1 MSTSGQED
9 MLDFNAQKMDD
20 QMGELLEYIFLSIPP
35 QSLSTLTEHK
45 KKPSSFENHP
55 LMQPP
60 DTHPTLF
67 FLFDFIRNTRKEL
80 RAIDIQKL
88 REGDTEAKKQII
100 DVIGRNE
107 FTSALINDTSGRL
120 AIMTGGDPG
129 NPVDFGTDIKEKI
142 KALGAEKS
150 SF

>member
-1 MSTSGQED
+1 MRD
-9 MLDFNAQKMDD
+9 KF
-20 QMGELLEYIFLSIPP
+20 
-35 QSLSTLTEHK
+35 
-45 KKPSSFENHP
+45 PSSFENHP

-67 FLFDFIRNTRKEL
+67 FIFDFIRNTRKEL

-88 REGDTEAKKQII
+88 REGDAEAKKQIV
-100 DVIGRNE
+100 DVIGRNG

-129 NPVDFGTDIKEKI
+129 NPVDFGPEIKEKI
-142 KALGAEKS
+142 RALGKEKR

>member
-1 MSTSGQED
+1 
-9 MLDFNAQKMDD
+9 
-20 QMGELLEYIFLSIPP
+20 
-35 QSLSTLTEHK
+35 
-45 KKPSSFENHP
+45 
-55 LMQPP
+55 MQPP

-67 FLFDFIRNTRKEL
+67 FIFDFIRNTRKEL

-88 REGDTEAKKQII
+88 REGDAEAKKQIV
-100 DVIGRNE
+100 DVIGRNG

-129 NPVDFGTDIKEKI
+129 NPVDFGPEIKEKI
-142 KALGAEKS
+142 RALGTEKR